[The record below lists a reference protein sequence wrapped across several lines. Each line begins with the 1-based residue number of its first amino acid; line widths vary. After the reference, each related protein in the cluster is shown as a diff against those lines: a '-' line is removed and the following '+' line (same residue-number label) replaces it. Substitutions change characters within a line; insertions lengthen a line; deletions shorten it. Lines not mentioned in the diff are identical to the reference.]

1 MVRPP
6 IRPALGVL
14 VSLALALAACGGD
27 DGAAD
32 DGRGDGS
39 TSTTTSAA
47 TAPASAGSPAD
58 DAVPLPSA
66 GCRTGGADPAVEERR
81 SLAVAGTERSY
92 LVTIPESATGR
103 DPVPLVVDFHGLAE
117 GAESQ
122 ADVSS
127 WSTLAEQ
134 EGAVVAF
141 PQATGEP
148 PAWNTNIA
156 NNNLDVVFVDALI
169 DQLGRD
175 ACIDTGRT
183 YATGFSTGAEFATT
197 VGCMRPLRFAAVAAV
212 AGVDRKN
219 RCTPSRP
226 VPVVAVHGTADPV
239 RFFNGGIGDMGRV
252 LSGGDAPPVVSI
264 PPADLD
270 GEGVPAE
277 MRQWAD
283 ANGCAP
289 GPPTST
295 DVSASV
301 ILRSF
306 ECPAGSDVAIYVIE
320 GGGHTWPGS
329 EASAA
334 LASRL
339 GATSSE
345 LDATAA
351 FWDFLTRR
359 ALPQG
364 R

>member
-1 MVRPP
+1 M
-6 IRPALGVL
+6 
-14 VSLALALAACGGD
+14 LALVVVVASAACGDDGSGTERSGD
-27 DGAAD
+27 D
-32 DGRGDGS
+32 
-39 TSTTTSAA
+39 STTTTSTSA
-47 TAPASAGSPAD
+47 PDPPGVGSPPD
-58 DAVPLPSA
+58 DAVPLRSA
-66 GCRTGGADPAVEERR
+66 GCRTPTSEPVVEERR
-81 SLAVAGTERSY
+81 TISVAGLEREY
-92 LVTIPESATGR
+92 LVTIPEVETGS
-103 DPVPLVVDFHGLAE
+103 DPVPLVLDFHGLAE
-117 GAESQ
+117 GGPSQ
-122 ADVSS
+122 AAMSA
-127 WSTLAEQ
+127 WSELAGT

-141 PQATGEP
+141 PQAVGDP

-156 NNNLDVVFVDALI
+156 NNNIDVVFVDALV

-197 VGCMRPLRFAAVAAV
+197 VGCMRPLRIAAVAAV

-239 RFFNGGIGDMGRV
+239 RFFNGGFGETGRV
-252 LSGGDAPPVVSI
+252 LSGAQAPPVVSI

-270 GEGVPAE
+270 GSGVPAE

-283 ANGCAP
+283 ANGCEP
-289 GPPTST
+289 GPPITV
-295 DVSASV
+295 DVHPSV
-301 ILRSF
+301 ILRTF
-306 ECPAGSDVAIYVIE
+306 DCPEGADVALYVVA

-334 LASRL
+334 LADRL
-339 GATSSE
+339 GATNTE

-351 FWDFLTRR
+351 IWDFLTRR